1 MPRSQAAV
9 VRHAVGEVGEAGP
22 QAARRHRPSRAAI
35 LVHSPSAATSPSAK
49 DHTAA
54 AAFSGTRLSGHGMAE
69 HLQSRHDATATSVGL
84 PNRLCARRQ
93 ALAHRSVWRMPAG
106 SSGAP
111 FGARWPSQFSGPY
124 CGRGGVD
131 GDVSP

>member
-9 VRHAVGEVGEAGP
+9 VRHAVGEVGEPVP
-22 QAARRHRPSRAAI
+22 QAARRHRPSWAAI
-35 LVHSPSAATSPSAK
+35 RVHSPSAATSPSAK

-69 HLQSRHDATATSVGL
+69 HLQSPTSRC
-84 PNRLCARRQ
+84 NRYVSRTGKP
-93 ALAHRSVWRMPAG
+93 ALRSAPGPYRIVWRMAAG

-111 FGARWPSQFSGPY
+111 FGARRPSQFSGPY